1 MLYSSMAH
9 ELRTPLNSI
18 LPMSYTLL
26 KYVQHEKGKLI
37 LKIISNSAIHLLHI
51 IEDVLDMSRIENGK
65 FEVMYE
71 LCDIRNTVK
80 EVNEIME
87 FQV

>member
-1 MLYSSMAH
+1 MAH

-18 LPMSYTLL
+18 IPMSSTLL
-26 KYVQHEKGKLI
+26 KYVQLERGKLI

-51 IEDVLDMSRIENGK
+51 IEDALDMSRIDNDK

-71 LCDIRNTVK
+71 LCDIRKTV
-80 EVNEIME
+80 
-87 FQV
+87 